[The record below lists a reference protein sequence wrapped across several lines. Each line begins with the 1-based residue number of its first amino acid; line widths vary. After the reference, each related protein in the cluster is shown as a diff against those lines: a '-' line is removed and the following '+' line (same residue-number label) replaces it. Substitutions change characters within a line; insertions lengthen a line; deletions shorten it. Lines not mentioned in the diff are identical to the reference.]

1 MEQAVTGGL
10 LGWLR
15 NSGLVTRIL
24 IGMVVGVVLSQ
35 VAPEAALGAGVL
47 GTFFVGALKAIA
59 PVLVLVLVI
68 AAIANH
74 QRGNKT
80 HMQPILWLY
89 VVGTFS
95 AAVVAVIASFCF
107 PVSLTLMERSGDLV
121 APGGL
126 REILSNLIFGVVNN
140 PVKALLEANYIGIL
154 AWAVVLGLAL
164 QHASAQTK
172 QTVNDLADAL
182 SKVVKWIICLAPLGV
197 LGLVAAT
204 LAESGLGVL
213 AGYAKL
219 LAVLL
224 GSMAFVALVVNPLI
238 VYVKLRRNPYP
249 LVFTCLRES
258 GVTAFFTRSSAANI
272 PVNMA
277 LCEKLKLPE
286 ETYAVS
292 IPLGATINMAG
303 AAVTITVLTM
313 AAVATLG
320 IQVDWGTALLLSLVA
335 SISACG
341 TSGVA
346 GGSLLLIPLAC
357 SLFGISNDIAM
368 QVVAVGFVIGVLQ
381 DSTETALNS
390 STDVL
395 FTAAAC
401 LADEQTS
408 QAAVEVQC
416 EPEAE
421 G

>member
-107 PVSLTLMERSGDLV
+107 PVSLTLMENSGDLV

-126 REILSNLIFGVVNN
+126 REILSNLIFGVVSN

-277 LCEKLKLPE
+277 LCEKFKLPE

-401 LADEQTS
+401 LADEQTC
-408 QAAVEVQC
+408 QAADEVQC